1 MSLRLAMVFLAAM
14 AVTSTPAFACKG
26 STVIFQDNFQTADP
40 AWHGELAVAD
50 GHANVTASPTTF
62 GGAFYGGKIID
73 SGDACVD
80 MVGPNVADPSTAAAG
95 IMFGFTDVNSYYLF
109 MAREDGQAAVIQ
121 FLPAGDH
128 EATLTPV
135 AYQVAPALKPGA
147 NVTNTL
153 RVTWSGTRAST
164 YINDQ
169 LFFAFDIQAL
179 QNTMIGLYVGPDF
192 APDTSASVTYQ
203 FNNLKVTN
211 AP

>member
-1 MSLRLAMVFLAAM
+1 
-14 AVTSTPAFACKG
+14 
-26 STVIFQDNFQTADP
+26 
-40 AWHGELAVAD
+40 
-50 GHANVTASPTTF
+50 
-62 GGAFYGGKIID
+62 
-73 SGDACVD
+73 
-80 MVGPNVADPSTAAAG
+80 
-95 IMFGFTDVNSYYLF
+95 MFGFTDVNSYYLF

-121 FLPAGDH
+121 FLPAGDR

-153 RVTWSGTRAST
+153 RVTWSSTRAST